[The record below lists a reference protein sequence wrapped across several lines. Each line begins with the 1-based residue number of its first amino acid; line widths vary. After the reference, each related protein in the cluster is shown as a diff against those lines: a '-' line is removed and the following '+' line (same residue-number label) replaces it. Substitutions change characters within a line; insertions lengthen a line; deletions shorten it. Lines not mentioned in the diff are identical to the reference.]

1 MNVADMPLLE
11 MLGLNITATSWASD
25 FDETYF
31 QSASFTL
38 NSSGSLDFGS
48 HGMWIFIIKADFSF
62 FFFPFAAR
70 NPQRQPLRNEPPDQ
84 LIMS

>member
-48 HGMWIFIIKADFSF
+48 HGMWIFILKAFSSF
-62 FFFPFAAR
+62 FSPLTAR
-70 NPQRQPLRNEPPDQ
+70 NPRRQPLRNEPPDQ